1 LFRAPVVGLLVAVG
15 TAASLMV
22 SDLHGLMILM
32 MVACAALAA
41 GAVAYAGAVK
51 KSAMLTR
58 NRFDITLCYQR
69 WLSAS
74 AARYSR
80 LTIAAKPR
88 RTVPSTSCPSRCLA

>member
-1 LFRAPVVGLLVAVG
+1 MGGSLFRAPVVGLLVAVG

-51 KSAMLTR
+51 KSL
-58 NRFDITLCYQR
+58 
-69 WLSAS
+69 
-74 AARYSR
+74 
-80 LTIAAKPR
+80 
-88 RTVPSTSCPSRCLA
+88 RCLLGTASISLSVISDDPR

>member
-41 GAVAYAGAVK
+41 GAVAYAEAVK
-51 KSAMLTR
+51 KVCDAYSEPLRYHSLLSAMTLDDLA
-58 NRFDITLCYQR
+58 NRPVATTSL
-69 WLSAS
+69 
-74 AARYSR
+74 
-80 LTIAAKPR
+80 P
-88 RTVPSTSCPSRCLA
+88 PSS

>member
-1 LFRAPVVGLLVAVG
+1 MFRAPVVGLLVAVG

-51 KSAMLTR
+51 KVCDAYSEPLRYHSLLSAMTLDDLA
-58 NRFDITLCYQR
+58 NRPVATTSL
-69 WLSAS
+69 
-74 AARYSR
+74 
-80 LTIAAKPR
+80 P
-88 RTVPSTSCPSRCLA
+88 PSS